1 MRNNNLHK
9 KHASRSLRLLL
20 IYILAGMFISA
31 CGGGIS
37 GTGDGG
43 TPIVIGPENNTGVA
57 DSSDAGADGNSL
69 DATASPTESDQSS
82 RSPDVSQLL
91 PESLRLLIARNENVS
106 SAQPLATQL
115 NAFQQEVDLAL
126 QIADT
131 VAGTS
136 EENISDEFDTTIRY
150 SLNNTETVIARS
162 ANAATSYLF
171 STSNERVIQVLQQ
184 DGNLTLRYLNRN
196 LNSLLQAT
204 IDSRTD
210 GTIIIEA
217 DLNQN
222 GIASYLKILST
233 ASRTSVFG
241 QHPTDTSIERQREL
255 LDPSGNILTV
265 QTCTA
270 ASQNCDIDSSWSNSD
285 PATDTQFSTD
295 MTTIDNRL
303 AVITSPVAS
312 LPEGVNEAVLSQE
325 TLQRPTDEQIQ
336 CGIQRLT
343 NTGETNTGETN
354 TGQTNTEETN
364 TIRAFCFLPQ
374 PLGPTSLFSE
384 TLAGGEIFYQL
395 LE

>member
-1 MRNNNLHK
+1 MPNNTMHK
-9 KHASRSLRLLL
+9 KHASLSLRSLL
-20 IYILAGMFISA
+20 IYVLACMFIGA

-69 DATASPTESDQSS
+69 DATVTPGPTGSDQSA
-82 RSPDVSQLL
+82 RTPDVSQLL
-91 PESLRLLIARNENVS
+91 PETLRLLIARNENAS

-115 NAFQQEVDLAL
+115 NALQQEVDIAL
-126 QIADT
+126 QIANT

-136 EENISDEFDTTIRY
+136 EENISDEFATTLRH
-150 SLNNTETVIARS
+150 SLDNTETVIARS
-162 ANAATSYLF
+162 ANTATSYLF

-184 DGNLTLRYLNRN
+184 DDNLTVRYLNRN

-204 IDSRTD
+204 INSGTD
-210 GTIIIEA
+210 DNTIIEA

-222 GIASYLKILST
+222 GIPSYLKILST
-233 ASRTSVFG
+233 SLRTIVFE
-241 QHPTDTSIERQREL
+241 QHPTDTSIEQQREL

-265 QTCTA
+265 QNCTA
-270 ASQNCDIDSSWSNSD
+270 ASQNCAIDSNWSNSD
-285 PATDTQFSTD
+285 PVTDTQFNTD
-295 MTTIDNRL
+295 RTTIDNRL
-303 AVITSPVAS
+303 SVITSPLAS
-312 LPEGVNEAVLSQE
+312 LPDGVNEAVLSEE
-325 TLQRPTDEQIQ
+325 TTQSPTDEQIQ

-343 NTGETNTGETN
+343 NTG
-354 TGQTNTEETN
+354 ETN